1 MGLAI
6 FENDIIDMAR
16 KHKGHIIT
24 RRQHCSGCGKTLAI
38 EITDKLGARGEY
50 WVAKD
55 ALWTPF
61 GSDLLYEKKVWFGN
75 YIKCPNCGREGKL
88 PMDKPL
94 SAENMEKT
102 EEALNAKRNKSSR
115 T

>member
-1 MGLAI
+1 MPLAI
-6 FENDIIDMAR
+6 FEDDIVDMAR

-24 RRQHCSGCGKTLAI
+24 RRQHCRCHKTLAL

-50 WVAKD
+50 WVAKG
-55 ALWTPF
+55 AIHYPF
-61 GSDLLYEKKVWFGN
+61 ETELLYEQEVWFGN
-75 YIKCPNCGREGKL
+75 FIRCPNCGHEGKL

-94 SAENMEKT
+94 NAEDMEKT
-102 EEALNAKRNKSSR
+102 EEAFNAKRKEISG